1 MSRETN
7 LRLAI
12 KNALE
17 NVSKANS
24 PNIFRMIHN
33 KKGKVIPRGYR
44 IVENKI
50 IKKVINQ
57 NMAIS
62 EALPQLEMELDLR

>member
-1 MSRETN
+1 MSRETE

-12 KNALE
+12 KNSLE
-17 NVSKANS
+17 NISEANS
-24 PNIFRMIHN
+24 PKIFRMIHN

-50 IKKVINQ
+50 INKVINQ

-62 EALPQLEMELDLR
+62 EAIPQLEMELDLR